1 MRRWI
6 IAAALLIASPAAA
19 QDLIYDFAHSR
30 DCVAATDDWYE
41 KVQCIGTAANRCMED
56 TPGGYSTVGQGACVW
71 AEYEDWDAELN
82 ALYGP
87 LRARLANDDE
97 VNEMPVSTADAL
109 RDAQRAWIPWRDA
122 NCAFERSKWG
132 GGAGGGPAS
141 AACLMQM
148 TGERALSLRVEM
160 EFH

>member
-1 MRRWI
+1 MRFLFLALCL
-6 IAAALLIASPAAA
+6 AAGPAAA
-19 QDLIYDFAHSR
+19 QDLVYDFAHSR
-30 DCVAATDDWYE
+30 DCIAATDDWYE
-41 KVQCIGTAANRCMED
+41 KVQCIGTSANRCMEE

-87 LRARLANDDE
+87 LRDRLANDDA
-97 VNEMPVSTADAL
+97 VNDMPVSTADAL

-122 NCAFERSKWG
+122 ACAFERAKWG
-132 GGAGGGPAS
+132 GGTGGGPAS

-148 TGERALSLRVEM
+148 TAERALALRVEL